1 MKERGELAEPVQF
14 TWEQLDF
21 LHHPDTL
28 EEIVR
33 DLGHS
38 ERVLKKQGVEYGNQ
52 RLLDRW
58 QTVKAV
64 ITVIGDAL
72 DAHITEGASI
82 GNTEIGETK

>member
-1 MKERGELAEPVQF
+1 MTERGGLAEPVQF
-14 TWEQLDF
+14 TWSQLDF

-64 ITVIGDAL
+64 IAVISDAL
-72 DAHITEGASI
+72 DTHALD
-82 GNTEIGETK
+82 NTEIGETK

>member
-1 MKERGELAEPVQF
+1 MTERGELAEPVQF
-14 TWEQLDF
+14 TWSQLDF

-64 ITVIGDAL
+64 IAVISDAL
-72 DAHITEGASI
+72 DTHALD
-82 GNTEIGETK
+82 NTEIGETK